1 MKTLKDLF
9 HNVNVLSFDV
19 NMDTT
24 VEGIEVNSQKV
35 SNNFI
40 FFALKD
46 NGYAKDAIDNGAIC
60 IVTETKIE
68 NMPCICVNEI
78 RKVLC
83 TVCAEFYDNPHI
95 NMHFI
100 GVVGTNGKTTTTHI
114 INHILHESGKKTCLI
129 GTLGVKINC
138 EYDIPFDMTTPDPN
152 EFYKILNE
160 AKNNLVEYVIMEV
173 SAHAIYF
180 EKLHGIVMDYCVFTN
195 VSQDHLDFFKDMN
208 TYTKVK
214 ERYFNADNV
223 RLGIINA
230 DDIVGRRIIDCK
242 EICCLSYGLYYPSDV
257 FALNIE
263 YDKGSTSFVAN
274 VFDDVAFVKTPLLGE
289 FNVSN
294 TLAAVSVCKV
304 IGISTNDICQFLVTL
319 PQIEGRFDVI
329 TNQKTAIIDY
339 AHTPDGLKNA
349 ILAARKLCKGKL
361 IVVFGCG
368 GNRDTNK
375 RPIMG
380 EIAAKYSD
388 ITVITSDNPRF
399 ENPEDIIESIA
410 AGFAEISHSY
420 IKICDRQ
427 KAIEFALS
435 IADKND
441 IVLIAGKGGEDY
453 LDIKGEKLPY
463 SDKEVCQKIL
473 RRFDS

>member
-1 MKTLKDLF
+1 MKTLKELF
-9 HNVNVLSFDV
+9 TNVKIIKS
-19 NMDTT
+19 NMDMDLLI
-24 VEGIEVNSQKV
+24 EGIGINSQKI
-35 SNNFI
+35 SKNYI

-46 NGYAKDAIDNGAIC
+46 ISYVNDAIKNGAVC
-60 IVTETKIE
+60 IISETEIADL
-68 NMPCICVNEI
+68 PCICVTDI

-83 TVCAEFYDNPHI
+83 LVCANFYDNPHV
-95 NMHFI
+95 NLHFI

-114 INHILHESGKKTCLI
+114 INHILLESGKKTCLI
-129 GTLGVKINC
+129 GTLGVTINKD
-138 EYDIPFDMTTPDPN
+138 YKIPFDMTTPDPN
-152 EFYKILNE
+152 EFYKILQE
-160 AKNNLVEYVIMEV
+160 AKNNSVEYVIMEV

-180 EKLHGIVMDYCVFTN
+180 EKLYGIIMDYCIFTN
-195 VSQDHLDFFKDMN
+195 VTQDHLDFFKDMK
-208 TYTKVK
+208 TYTMVK
-214 ERYFNADNV
+214 ESYFHNENV

-230 DDIVGRRIIDCK
+230 DDIVGRKIIDSK
-242 EICCLSYGLYYPSDV
+242 DICCLSYGLYYPSDV

-263 YDKGSTSFVAN
+263 YDKGTRFVAN
-274 VFDDVAFVKTPLLGE
+274 IFDDVVFIKTPLLGE

-294 TLAAVSVCKV
+294 TLAAISVCKV
-304 IGISTNDICQFLVTL
+304 IGINSKDICEYLQTL
-319 PQIEGRFDVI
+319 KQIEGRFDVI

-349 ILAARKLCKGKL
+349 MLAARKLCKGKL

-368 GNRDTNK
+368 GNRDTSK

-380 EIAAKYSD
+380 QIAAQYSD
-388 ITVITSDNPRF
+388 IAVITSDNPRF
-399 ENPEDIIESIA
+399 ENPEEIIESIA
-410 AGFAEISHSY
+410 NGFSEISHSY

-453 LDIKGEKLPY
+453 MDIKGEKLPY
-463 SDKEVCQKIL
+463 SDKEACQKIL
-473 RRFDS
+473 RRFTVD

>member
-1 MKTLKDLF
+1 MKTLKELF
-9 HNVNVLSFDV
+9 TSVEILQSNI
-19 NMDTT
+19 NMDAV
-24 VEGIEVNSQKV
+24 VEGIEVNSQKI

-46 NGYAKDAIDNGAIC
+46 TSYAKDAIDNGALC
-60 IVTETKIE
+60 IVSETKI
-68 NMPCICVNEI
+68 NDLPCICVNNI

-83 TVCAEFYDNPHI
+83 LVCANFYDNPHV

-100 GVVGTNGKTTTTHI
+100 GVVGTNGKTSTTHI
-114 INHILHESGKKTCLI
+114 INHILSESGKKTCLI
-129 GTLGVKINC
+129 GTLGVKINQKLN
-138 EYDIPFDMTTPDPN
+138 IPFDMTTPDPN
-152 EFYKILNE
+152 EFYKILKE
-160 AKNNLVEYVIMEV
+160 AKNNSVEYVIMEI

-180 EKLHGIVMDYCVFTN
+180 EKLYGIIMDYCIFTN
-195 VSQDHLDFFKDMN
+195 ISQDHLDFFKDMK
-208 TYTKVK
+208 TYSKVK
-214 ERYFNADNV
+214 ESYFNNDNV
-223 RLGIINA
+223 RLGIINV
-230 DDIVGRRIIDCK
+230 DDIIGRKIMDSK

-263 YDKGSTSFVAN
+263 YDNGTRFVAN
-274 VFDDVAFVKTPLLGE
+274 VFDDVIFVKSPLLGE

-294 TLAAVSVCKV
+294 TLAAISVAKV
-304 IGISTNDICQFLVTL
+304 IGIESKQICISLETL

-339 AHTPDGLKNA
+339 AHTPDGLKSA
-349 ILAARKLCKGKL
+349 LLASRKLCKGKL

-368 GNRDTNK
+368 GNRDANK

-380 EIAAKYSD
+380 QIAATYCD
-388 ITVITSDNPRF
+388 IAVITSDNPRF
-399 ENPEDIIESIA
+399 ENPEEIIESIVS
-410 AGFAEISHSY
+410 GFADISHSY

-435 IADKND
+435 IADKTD

-463 SDKEVCQKIL
+463 SDKAVCQNIL
-473 RRFDS
+473 RRYIVD